1 MENSNSAAFRC
12 FVQADIA
19 STVEMVGISRESL
32 EPCNAAI
39 EQYGLSNFMRA
50 ATFANRGILHAA
62 NGSLAES
69 LSDYDQALSL
79 MPSLS
84 EVYISRG
91 IIYHF
96 LQDFQRAIDDYSL
109 AIEMQVSNLYIAY
122 FDRGMAYEE
131 LGRLVEAENDYN
143 KALENK
149 PDWPPARARLVW
161 VKEKLTKGH

>member
-1 MENSNSAAFRC
+1 VENSNTAAFRC

-19 STVEMVGISRESL
+19 STVEKVGISRENL

-39 EQYGLSNFMRA
+39 EQYGLSDFLRA

-62 NGSLAES
+62 NGSLAEA
-69 LSDYDQALSL
+69 LSDYDQALAII
-79 MPSLS
+79 PSLA

-109 AIEMQVSNLYIAY
+109 AIEMQVSNLHIAY

-131 LGRLVEAENDYN
+131 LGMLAEAEHDYN

-149 PDWPPARARLVW
+149 TDWPPARARLIW
-161 VKEKLTKGH
+161 VSEKLAER